1 MVMKVAVE
9 VVFKLGLTTG
19 FKKCALGLLRL
30 IRIYI
35 SLSGRNTELDVII
48 TRELEKVYHA

>member
-9 VVFKLGLTTG
+9 VVFKLGLTLG
-19 FKKCALGLLRL
+19 FKKRALGLLRL